1 MADRIIDF
9 DKATKDWE
17 GARQHLHSVESILR
31 MMKGFAASGLI
42 NNSEIQCDIE
52 LVCDSAIREA
62 VLSDKHLDEIEQT
75 LWACRDK
82 LQNSNSASDD

>member
-9 DKATKDWE
+9 EKATKDWE

-31 MMKGFAASGLI
+31 MMKGFAAAGLI

-62 VLSDKHLDEIEQT
+62 ELSDRHLDEIEKA

-82 LQNSNSASDD
+82 IAGNSRHDQ